1 MKNYNILV
9 LNKFYFPIAIE
20 GVQKVFGNI
29 FSGSM
34 IPLDIVYEQEN
45 GCVNIEIIE
54 YFTPV
59 SDVKYWLALPIRD
72 YDEYIQTCNGPVRIP
87 SVVICA
93 KFDRVM
99 YNKVQ
104 FPTKLNIYKRDN
116 YTCMYTNKKLSKDE
130 LSVDH
135 VIPKSRG
142 GKDTWDNL
150 VCCDRLLN
158 SKKGSKSVAEMGLKL
173 KYKPYKPTTGM
184 NFEIYKDEWASFLK
198 NI

>member
-1 MKNYNILV
+1 
-9 LNKFYFPIAIE
+9 
-20 GVQKVFGNI
+20 
-29 FSGSM
+29 
-34 IPLDIVYEQEN
+34 
-45 GCVNIEIIE
+45 
-54 YFTPV
+54 
-59 SDVKYWLALPIRD
+59 
-72 YDEYIQTCNGPVRIP
+72 
-87 SVVICA
+87 
-93 KFDRVM
+93 
-99 YNKVQ
+99 
-104 FPTKLNIYKRDN
+104 
-116 YTCMYTNKKLSKDE
+116 MYTNKKLSKDE